1 MMRKSLF
8 MLLLLFGFVGIFAQT
23 YDTTKVRTSMGTWKQ
38 ETSYSKLNDGDV
50 PPSRIIIS
58 SYITKQKILTH
69 ADFEQKQKTVSVL
82 PKYRYELILVSR
94 SRYNNKNVKTWIF
107 NAKVYINDVE
117 VTREQFPDGFSA
129 IVDISPTVIYWYET
143 SSDSLNFK
151 INWKSSEYFQNK

>member
-1 MMRKSLF
+1 

-129 IVDISPTVIYWYET
+129 IVDTSPTLIYWYET
-143 SSDSLNFK
+143 SDESISFK
-151 INWKSSEYFQNK
+151 INWKSSEYFSKQTTK